1 MSWPPKRPDIYDGKT
16 PEWVV
21 MQESPHRWRVWVAH
35 GVFRIG
41 PDGLWW
47 TRWSEKAAVA
57 KGKRE
62 LARYVRELN
71 RTQVYGAREVRGS

>member
-1 MSWPPKRPDIYDGKT
+1 MKTPWYNRPDLYGGED

-21 MQESPHRWRVWVAH
+21 KQESPHRWRVWVAH
-35 GVFRIG
+35 GAFRIG

-47 TRWSEKAAVA
+47 TRWSEKSAVA

-62 LARYVRELN
+62 LARYVREFERKQN
-71 RTQVYGAREVRGS
+71 YRVVRGN